1 MDALEKDYAFVPLLA
16 SGTAVGLSEGLMGNS
31 EVGHLNIGA
40 GRIVWQ
46 DIVRI
51 DMSIK
56 KRQFHKN
63 PALIASCQRAKE
75 TTGRLHA
82 IGLVRNCN
90 LIFSERFDLF
100 LVGIRRWSALAYP
113 SSLCTAGDRKG
124 AGGS

>member
-1 MDALEKDYAFVPLLA
+1 MDGLEKDHAFEPLLA

-63 PALIASCQRAKE
+63 PALIASCKRAKE

-82 IGLVRNCN
+82 IGLVRN
-90 LIFSERFDLF
+90 STP
-100 LVGIRRWSALAYP
+100 AL
-113 SSLCTAGDRKG
+113 SG
-124 AGGS
+124 AI